1 MEQHFSYKT
10 ITTGQLGTLLWALQ
24 TKELDLR
31 TFRVFMACQEMVAI
45 REAAHRVR
53 SKEGQPSS
61 RPVRYTVSQ
70 VEKLTTLATPAVKKA
85 LRCLKELGLLSF
97 GEQEIRFGNGCL
109 AGSEALV
116 EELAGGRSVRRP
128 VPVPRTV
135 LRFLAHNDTGGL
147 SKIIAA
153 YLTRGM
159 SIRRRTGE
167 ITCAG
172 TVKASWMA
180 EVCGMSRR
188 SVKYAQAD
196 LQRRGWITKDTQSFQ
211 RKLNR
216 HGAYFQIDPTLS
228 FEGARKVAIVK
239 PSKPSA
245 SIAPPAVPHATRFAP
260 PNKDKET
267 SIESK
272 DRETSC
278 DEASGVCRGHGKA
291 QRRSSPDL
299 RRIRREDLLHFDR
312 AEELYFQAVE
322 RCWIP
327 NSEAMALNFLSAVVR
342 AREVGKDPPRLLVA
356 VVRKGLWHHITQAQE
371 ERARQAL
378 VRFRE
383 QDPGRFRWGGEG
395 GRTATPTEGAG

>member
-31 TFRVFMACQEMVAI
+31 AFRVFMACQEMVAI

-53 SKEGQPSS
+53 SKEGQPSP

-116 EELAGGRSVRRP
+116 EELAGRRSVRRP

-135 LRFLAHNDTGGL
+135 LRFLAQNDTGGL
-147 SKIIAA
+147 SKIMAA
-153 YLTRGM
+153 YLIRGM

-228 FEGARKVAIVK
+228 FDGARKLAIVK
-239 PSKPSA
+239 SSKPTA
-245 SIAPPAVPHATRFAP
+245 SIAPPAVRDTPRFAP
-260 PNKDKET
+260 PNKDRET

-272 DRETSC
+272 KQEAPS
-278 DEASGVCRGHGKA
+278 DESSGVCRAHGMDPSC
-291 QRRSSPDL
+291 SSPDL
-299 RRIRREDLLHFDR
+299 RRIRREDLFHFDR
-312 AEELYFQAVE
+312 TEALYFQAVE
-322 RCWIP
+322 RRWIP

-342 AREVGKDPPRLLVA
+342 AREVGKDPPRLLVT

-383 QDPGRFRWGGEG
+383 QDPGRFRWSEREG
-395 GRTATPTEGAG
+395 

>member
-24 TKELDLR
+24 SKELDLR

-53 SKEGQPSS
+53 SKEGQPYPQ
-61 RPVRYTVSQ
+61 PVRYTVSQ
-70 VEKLTTLATPAVKKA
+70 VEKLTTLATPAVKRA

-97 GEQEIRFGNGCL
+97 GEQEIRFGNGYL

-135 LRFLAHNDTGGL
+135 LRFLAQNDTGGL
-147 SKIIAA
+147 SKIMAA
-153 YLTRGM
+153 YLIRGM

-172 TVKASWMA
+172 TVKASWIA

-228 FEGARKVAIVK
+228 FEEGRKVAIVK
-239 PSKPSA
+239 SSKPTA
-245 SIAPPAVPHATRFAP
+245 SIAPPAVSDTPRFAP

-272 DRETSC
+272 DQETSC
-278 DEASGVCRGHGKA
+278 DEASGVCKESERDPI
-291 QRRSSPDL
+291 SSPPDL
-299 RRIRREDLLHFDR
+299 RRIQSVDLFRFHR
-312 AEELYFQAVE
+312 AEALYFQAIE
-322 RCWIP
+322 RRWIP

-342 AREVGKDPPRLLVA
+342 AREVGEDPPRLLVA
-356 VVRKGLWHHITQAQE
+356 LVRKGLWHHITQAQE

-395 GRTATPTEGAG
+395 G